1 MKKRCSL
8 IVASVLFAVC
18 FINLSLLTANLIEFT
33 ELSTGLKIIIGAL
46 SAVSGYGA
54 SFFYCQSLN
63 EKKAYKFMRKFLLLL
78 FVFYIMILVDF
89 TLIDDKFG
97 RDIFKVF
104 SWESSA
110 YSDYLKSRTNFI
122 PFATVRLFINGY
134 INSHL
139 GLWDTVINLAG
150 NFLIFMPLPFFL
162 RIFRKKRLTAAR
174 MLAAVVL
181 TVVSVEALQ
190 FIFLTGSCDIDDLI
204 LNTSGAMLSYYL
216 ITRKRVGL
224 GLNRLTF
231 KVWEL
236 L

>member
-8 IVASVLFAVC
+8 CAASVLFTVC

-33 ELSTGLKIIIGAL
+33 ELSTGLKIFIGAL

-54 SFFYCQSLN
+54 SFFYCQNLS
-63 EKKAYKFMRKFLLLL
+63 EKKAYKFMKKFLLLL
-78 FVFYIMILVDF
+78 FVFYIIILVDF

-139 GLWDTVINLAG
+139 GLWDTVINLVG
-150 NFLIFMPLPFFL
+150 NFLVFMPLPFFL
-162 RIFRKKRLTAAR
+162 RIFYKKNLTFAK
-174 MLAAVVL
+174 MFIAVVL
-181 TVVSVEALQ
+181 TVVLVEALQ

-204 LNTSGAMLSYYL
+204 LNTSGAMLSYHL
-216 ITRKRVGL
+216 ITRKKVSS